1 MQSKKYAVR
10 SIQYA
15 IVIVFAV
22 LCVYP
27 IIWLLINSFKDNAAL
42 YANPWGLPAALNV
55 ENYVRAF
62 VVGNIGKYFWN
73 SVLIAVPA
81 VGATVLLSGMAAYGI
96 VRLKWKL
103 SAMVLSLFMLGMM
116 IPTHAVVIPLF
127 SIFNKMGLTNSY
139 FSVIIPNVVF
149 GLPVGILI
157 ISGFF
162 QTIPKEIEEAA
173 IIDGASIIKTFF
185 KIICPISVSSMI
197 TVSVI
202 SFITVWN
209 DLLFPQIFL
218 SDPNRM
224 TLPVGLSAFK
234 GRYSTDYVGMIAA
247 VVITIIPT
255 VIIYSILHDKI
266 IEGMTA
272 GAVKG

>member
-127 SIFNKMGLTNSY
+127 SIFNKMGLINSY

>member
-1 MQSKKYAVR
+1 MRSKNYAVR
-10 SIQYA
+10 SVQYA
-15 IVIVFAV
+15 IVIIFAV
-22 LCVYP
+22 LCIYP
-27 IIWLLINSFKDNAAL
+27 ILWLLVNSFKDNAAL
-42 YANPWGLPAALNV
+42 YADPWGIPAVLEL

-103 SAMVLSLFMLGMM
+103 SAPVMSLFLLGMM
-116 IPTHAVVIPLF
+116 IPTHAVVIPLL
-127 SIFNKMGLTNSY
+127 SIFNKMGLINFY
-139 FSVIIPNVVF
+139 FLVIIPNVAF
-149 GLPVGILI
+149 GLPIGILI

-173 IIDGASIIKTFF
+173 IIDGASIIGTFF
-185 KIICPISVSSMI
+185 KIICPVSVSSMI

-218 SDPNRM
+218 SNPDKM

-255 VIIYSILHDKI
+255 IIIYSTLHDKI
-266 IEGMTA
+266 IDGMTA